1 MGGRNASEYA
11 LFQYSGTKIP
21 NVIPSGIIT
30 RMIQAAEKNV
40 ISFITYD
47 ARYYYEEKDYVFKKI
62 LTGEFDDAIKESAK
76 KLRKYGDQYGG
87 FFIRTMREMNGHWYP
102 WGQSGKFKPAW
113 RHIHHI
119 FNEEGANE
127 YATWVWNPIVNEGR
141 VHYATIANHYYPGD
155 EFVDWIGLNGFNF
168 GPVSG
173 NHLWNSFKITY
184 SLGYSIMR
192 KKHHNKPILIA
203 EVGCYPNR
211 KRKPQWFREKMCG
224 SVCQVM

>member
-1 MGGRNASEYA
+1 
-11 LFQYSGTKIP
+11 
-21 NVIPSGIIT
+21 
-30 RMIQAAEKNV
+30 MINGKADHLIKDFAKQARE
-40 ISFITYD
+40 F
-47 ARYYYEEKDYVFKKI
+47 
-62 LTGEFDDAIKESAK
+62 GE
-76 KLRKYGDQYGG
+76 QYGG

-192 KKHHNKPILIA
+192 KKHPNKPILIA

-211 KRKPQWFREKMCG
+211 KRKPQWFREMFSDLKERFRGIKALCYFDMDWSDQPDG
-224 SVCQVM
+224 FDSRIDSSPEALQAFKESIADPYFLGKVPYKKI